1 MGCAGSKA
9 PPEPGGELP
18 ADSQEEVWLRKR
30 QQAAERRRSR
40 HVVGGG
46 GPAGGL
52 GGAAAPAGLPPT
64 GALRRQPTSSLGS
77 SDSDSDVASDWDR
90 YSWHLEAE
98 HPGKA
103 SRPGS
108 PAAAPEHDGLT
119 GQPAEV
125 CLLGCAVMRHDSLF
139 GLSTAPALTPVRD
152 SGQLRL
158 CKVSGCTF
166 VNQYMVIKGSSGR
179 VFLCMGLDDYR
190 LYAVKIVKKDQ
201 AGQRK
206 AARSGAARRPR
217 DPLEDLRRE
226 IAVMRRSLH
235 PNVVALREVVDD
247 SSSNKMLLVMDYME
261 GGPVMTREGLE
272 RGHRIPEEVARLYF
286 RDMCKALDYLHCAR
300 KVVHGDLK
308 PENAL
313 MGAAG
318 RVALSDFGC
327 SKVLSESDAQFERC
341 NGTPAFLAPEMMRPN
356 ARYRG
361 RPADVYALGGCL
373 YSFVFGKIPF
383 RHAANTAIAAAAAA
397 AAALLGPHPLFEV
410 VQTQPVT
417 FPADLAAS
425 EELRGLLLGMLEKDP
440 EKRLS
445 LAQVMAHPWLMAG
458 GALPPLRSCLQR
470 DPGQRP
476 QRPPADGA
484 TAAAAGVD
492 AEGDGSGAEQ
502 QQQHPGKEEGEEEEE
517 REREQQEQLLKGS
530 LEGLV
535 ADGGLQ
541 VHSFAAGEHLMTRGQ
556 AGARHMLPVR
566 FAGAHLLYILEGEC
580 EVLYKTAPLPP
591 PQAPA
596 PAAPAASKPA
606 SASQQQQQQQQQ
618 HIRQVQEDSS
628 VGSRAG
634 DTVGGPA
641 AAAGKRRSAAALFTP
656 SVHARDRHRSAE
668 PAAGPEGSLASTG
681 TQAAQQQ
688 QQQQRHVDALCSLRD
703 SSYIAEAAVAA
714 AEDMDGAGAAQGVPQ
729 QAPSSLQRLEST
741 ASSYAQIALPNHR
754 TSSQAEGG
762 AALPPAGGS
771 ALPPLPPKRQPIQQP
786 QPQQQLH
793 VSIPAAQGDPSTP
806 NLSPESSGAGAAG
819 GSGGAT
825 PPQGSPEGLAAA
837 AAAAAAA
844 TPSPGPY
851 GLQRHMGVDLEGA
864 AAHLYS
870 PGPPSA
876 TATSAPAGP
885 GASPAARAAG
895 QEELQLSEGG
905 QQVQQGQQGQRQGS
919 PQPEVEG
926 EELPPTLLD
935 AATRAKEVLESL
947 RRGPRLFLAAR
958 RGPGDFVGEMEALG
972 GSQSRRVATVVA
984 ASSIVQAVL
993 IPYPAAKS
1001 YLAQCPLAKQQLA
1014 QLMWLRQSEDI
1025 VLEALAR
1032 LAALGDDML
1041 RLLRQ

>member
-1 MGCAGSKA
+1 
-9 PPEPGGELP
+9 
-18 ADSQEEVWLRKR
+18 
-30 QQAAERRRSR
+30 
-40 HVVGGG
+40 
-46 GPAGGL
+46 
-52 GGAAAPAGLPPT
+52 
-64 GALRRQPTSSLGS
+64 
-77 SDSDSDVASDWDR
+77 
-90 YSWHLEAE
+90 
-98 HPGKA
+98 
-103 SRPGS
+103 
-108 PAAAPEHDGLT
+108 
-119 GQPAEV
+119 
-125 CLLGCAVMRHDSLF
+125 
-139 GLSTAPALTPVRD
+139 
-152 SGQLRL
+152 
-158 CKVSGCTF
+158 
-166 VNQYMVIKGSSGR
+166 
-179 VFLCMGLDDYR
+179 
-190 LYAVKIVKKDQ
+190 
-201 AGQRK
+201 
-206 AARSGAARRPR
+206 
-217 DPLEDLRRE
+217 
-226 IAVMRRSLH
+226 
-235 PNVVALREVVDD
+235 
-247 SSSNKMLLVMDYME
+247 
-261 GGPVMTREGLE
+261 
-272 RGHRIPEEVARLYF
+272 
-286 RDMCKALDYLHCAR
+286 
-300 KVVHGDLK
+300 
-308 PENAL
+308 
-313 MGAAG
+313 
-318 RVALSDFGC
+318 
-327 SKVLSESDAQFERC
+327 
-341 NGTPAFLAPEMMRPN
+341 
-356 ARYRG
+356 
-361 RPADVYALGGCL
+361 
-373 YSFVFGKIPF
+373 
-383 RHAANTAIAAAAAA
+383 
-397 AAALLGPHPLFEV
+397 
-410 VQTQPVT
+410 
-417 FPADLAAS
+417 
-425 EELRGLLLGMLEKDP
+425 
-440 EKRLS
+440 
-445 LAQVMAHPWLMAG
+445 
-458 GALPPLRSCLQR
+458 
-470 DPGQRP
+470 
-476 QRPPADGA
+476 
-484 TAAAAGVD
+484 
-492 AEGDGSGAEQ
+492 
-502 QQQHPGKEEGEEEEE
+502 
-517 REREQQEQLLKGS
+517 
-530 LEGLV
+530 
-535 ADGGLQ
+535 
-541 VHSFAAGEHLMTRGQ
+541 
-556 AGARHMLPVR
+556 MLPVR

-580 EVLYKTAPLPP
+580 EVLYKTAPPPP

-935 AATRAKEVLESL
+935 VSACWLWLPLALLGLLYCCHMPHLAPALLRVVAVAVPCWHRPSSSTPPAAACFRPTDALWHCPCPPLPACPCPPLPATACLPLQAATRAKEVLESL

-972 GSQSRRVATVVA
+972 GLCSGCVPW
-984 ASSIVQAVL
+984 ASL
-993 IPYPAAKS
+993 D
-1001 YLAQCPLAKQQLA
+1001 C
-1014 QLMWLRQSEDI
+1014 
-1025 VLEALAR
+1025 
-1032 LAALGDDML
+1032 
-1041 RLLRQ
+1041 